1 MEFACRGE
9 AFADKNSHYSLILT
23 ANASP
28 LRHIAIFVLVGK
40 LLNSQVLSKKYSLLI
55 TFYAP
60 SIQIGNFL
68 AVLAYGFTSTHCF
81 RDEDRQTCSGAYP
94 HF

>member
-28 LRHIAIFVLVGK
+28 LRHIAIFILVGK
-40 LLNSQVLSKKYSLLI
+40 LLNPQSK
-55 TFYAP
+55 
-60 SIQIGNFL
+60 Q
-68 AVLAYGFTSTHCF
+68 YGFSYSCIKKGGLAF
-81 RDEDRQTCSGAYP
+81 I
-94 HF
+94 